1 MKRKTSRRDFL
12 KNASTVAVALAVPS
26 PWIEAAP
33 TFDVVLRGGT
43 ILDGTGGPAYPA
55 DLGIRGDT
63 IAAIGSISADQGKQA
78 VDISGFQLCPGF
90 VDIHTHS
97 DGNILAYPNSESRVY
112 QGVTTELT
120 GNCGGSAAPVSG
132 ANAEQALDKWRKEEG
147 ISAKWNDVASY
158 FTALEQTRISINQG
172 LLLGQGTIRE
182 NAIGL
187 VDRTVT
193 PDELKQILRA
203 TEEGMDQ
210 GAFGLS
216 TGLEY
221 TPGTYTPTDEIVE
234 MTRIVS
240 RYGGLYAS
248 HTRNEVDRVLE
259 AVHEA
264 IDIGRRAGVRVEVS
278 HLKVCGK
285 NNWHMQHAS
294 IELIESARRDGI
306 AVYADVYPYTAY
318 STGLDLFLQPWAREG
333 GSAEMVKRLRDS
345 KVRAQI
351 RKEAENYIRNLEPG
365 DYDLIVISSIP
376 SEKNRPLVGKNV
388 AEIASIWK
396 MEPVD
401 ALLRLLEEEEGNVS
415 YIGHAMSPENVEMV
429 MAHPLVMIGSDGYTM
444 APTGKAEQTR
454 PHPRS
459 YGAYPR
465 VLAKYWRER
474 KIFDLPTAIRKMTSM
489 PADQMGITD
498 RGRIAKGK
506 KADLVV
512 FDSNTVK
519 DEATFENPHRYPDG
533 IQYVLVNGA
542 FVIEQGKHNG
552 ARPGKVLRKT

>member
-1 MKRKTSRRDFL
+1 MKKKTSRRDFL
-12 KNASTVAVALAVPS
+12 KNTSTIAVALTLPAR
-26 PWIEAAP
+26 WIEAAP
-33 TFDVVLRGGT
+33 SFDIVLRGGT
-43 ILDGTGGPAYPA
+43 ILDGTGGPAYQA

-63 IAAIGSISADQGKQA
+63 IAAIGSISADQGKQS
-78 VDISGFQLCPGF
+78 VDISGFQICPGF
-90 VDIHTHS
+90 VDIHSHS
-97 DGNILAYPNSESRVY
+97 DGSILVYPNSESRVY

-120 GNCGGSAAPVSG
+120 GNCGGSAAPVAG
-132 ANAEQALDKWRKEEG
+132 ANAEQAFDKWRKEEG
-147 ISAKWNDVASY
+147 ISAKWTDVASY
-158 FTALEQTRISINQG
+158 FAALEQTRISINQG

-182 NAIGL
+182 NTIGL
-187 VDRTVT
+187 VDRNVT
-193 PDELKQILRA
+193 ADELKQILRA
-203 TEEGMDQ
+203 TDEGMDQ
-210 GAFGLS
+210 GAFGIS

-234 MTRIVS
+234 MARIAS

-248 HTRNEVDRVLE
+248 HTRNEVDRTLE
-259 AVHEA
+259 AVLEA

-285 NNWHMQHAS
+285 NNWHRQHAS

-306 AVYADVYPYTAY
+306 EVFADIYPYTAY

-333 GSAEMVKRLRDS
+333 GNAEMVKKLRDS
-345 KVRAQI
+345 KLRAQI

-365 DYDLIVISSIP
+365 DYDLIVISSL
-376 SEKNRPLVGKNV
+376 STEKNRPLVGKNV

-396 MEPVD
+396 MEPAD
-401 ALLRLLEEEEGNVS
+401 ALLRLLEEEEGDAS

-429 MAHPLVMIGSDGYTM
+429 MSHPLVMIGSDGYAM
-444 APTGKAEQTR
+444 APTGKATQSR

-465 VLAKYWRER
+465 VLAQYWRER
-474 KIFDLPTAIRKMTSM
+474 KIFDLPTAIKKMTSM
-489 PADQMGITD
+489 PADQMGIPD

-519 DEATFENPHRYPDG
+519 DEATFENPQRYPDG
-533 IQYVLVNGA
+533 ISYVLVNGA
-542 FVIEQGKHNG
+542 FVIEKGKHNG
-552 ARPGKVLRKT
+552 ARPGRVLRKA

>member
-1 MKRKTSRRDFL
+1 MTRRTSRRKFL
-12 KNASTVAVALAVPS
+12 KDVSVVGVALAVRP
-26 PWIEAAP
+26 PLIEASP
-33 TFDVVLRGGT
+33 SFDLALRGGT
-43 ILDGTGGPAYPA
+43 ILDGTGGPAYLA
-55 DLGIRGDT
+55 DLGIRGDA
-63 IAAIGSISADQGKQA
+63 IAAIGSISEEQGKRSM
-78 VDISGFQLCPGF
+78 DISGFHVSPGF
-90 VDIHTHS
+90 IDIHSHS
-97 DGNILAYPNSESRVY
+97 DGSILAYPNSESRVY

-120 GNCGGSAAPVSG
+120 GNCGGSAAPVTG
-132 ANAEQALDKWRKEEG
+132 MNAEQALDKWRKEEG
-147 ISAKWNDVASY
+147 ISANWSDVASY
-158 FTALEQTRISINQG
+158 FAALEQTRISINQA
-172 LLLGQGTIRE
+172 LLLGQGTLRE

-187 VDRTVT
+187 VDRLLT
-193 PDELKQILRA
+193 PDELKHILRS

-221 TPGTYTPTDEIVE
+221 IPGTYTPTDEIVE
-234 MTRIVS
+234 MARIVS

-264 IDIGRRAGVRVEVS
+264 IDIGRRAGLRVEVS

-306 AVYADVYPYTAY
+306 AVFADVYPYTAY

-333 GSAEMVKRLRDS
+333 GSAAMVQRLRDS
-345 KVRAQI
+345 KLRAQI

-401 ALLRLLEEEEGNVS
+401 ALLRLLEEEEGDVS

-429 MAHPLVMIGSDGYTM
+429 ISHPLVMIGSDGYTM
-444 APTGKAEQTR
+444 APAGKAAKSR

-465 VLAKYWRER
+465 VLAYYCRER
-474 KIFDLPTAIRKMTSM
+474 KVFDLPTAIRKMTSM
-489 PADQMGITD
+489 PADQMGIPD

-533 IQYVLVNGA
+533 IQHVLVNGS
-542 FVIEQGKHNG
+542 FVIEQGKHKG